1 MSLISCNNLNVKI
14 ADKIICKAL
23 SLSINAGE
31 NWAILGMN
39 GCGKTTLLHTLS
51 GLLPTQSQ
59 SQSKPSE
66 ININNALLSSLSRK
80 EIAQQ
85 LSLLLQHQEDHF
97 PGTVLESVLIGRHPH
112 LQSWQWETE
121 DDHKLALNTLNLV
134 GLANFAER
142 SILTLSGGERQR
154 VALATLLVQQTN
166 IRLLDEP
173 VNHLDIHHQH
183 EVMKLLTSN
192 NSAIANV
199 FVLHDVNLAVR
210 YCDHALL
217 IYEDGRAQQG
227 LCTDILTAQNL
238 SELYQH
244 PLQEIKHNDQRWFIA
259 N

>member
-1 MSLISCNNLNVKI
+1 MSLISCSALTVKI
-14 ADKIICKAL
+14 ADTQVCEDL
-23 SLSINAGE
+23 TLSINAGE
-31 NWAILGMN
+31 SWAILGMN
-39 GCGKTTLLHTLS
+39 GCGKTTLLHTLA
-51 GLLPTQSQ
+51 GLLPAQSG
-59 SQSKPSE
+59 E
-66 ININNALLSSLSRK
+66 IELNNTTLNNLSRR

-112 LQSWQWETE
+112 LQSWQWESE
-121 DDHKLALNTLNLV
+121 EDHKLALDTLELV
-134 GLANFAER
+134 GLTNFSER

-154 VALATLLVQQTN
+154 VALATLLVQQTK

-183 EVMKLLTSN
+183 EVMKILTSN
-192 NSAIANV
+192 SEHIANV
-199 FVLHDVNLAVR
+199 FVLHDVNLATR

-217 IYEDGRAQQG
+217 IYGNGTIRQG
-227 LCTDILTAQNL
+227 VCAEVLTEENL

-244 PLQEIKHNDQRWFIA
+244 PLQEIEHDGQRWFIA

>member
-1 MSLISCNNLNVKI
+1 MSLISCNNLNVQI
-14 ADKIICKAL
+14 AEKTICKAV

-51 GLLPTQSQ
+51 GLLPIQ

-66 ININNALLSSLSRK
+66 IKINNALLSSLSRK

-112 LQSWQWETE
+112 LKSWQWETD

-134 GLANFAER
+134 GLENFAER

-166 IRLLDEP
+166 VRLLDEP

-183 EVMKLLTSN
+183 EVMKLLTHDFDQG
-192 NSAIANV
+192 ANV
-199 FVLHDVNLAVR
+199 FVLHDVNLATR
-210 YCDHALL
+210 YCDHAML
-217 IYEDGRAQQG
+217 IYPNGKTQQG
-227 LCTDILTAQNL
+227 VCSEVLTEDSL
-238 SELYQH
+238 SALYLH
-244 PLQEIKHNDQRWFIA
+244 PLQEIKHNNQRWFIA

>member
-1 MSLISCNNLNVKI
+1 MSLISCNALSVKI
-14 ADKIICKAL
+14 ADKTICEGL
-23 SLSINAGE
+23 TLSINAGE

-39 GCGKTTLLHTLS
+39 GCGKTTLLHHIAGLS
-51 GLLPTQSQ
+51 LAQSGDI
-59 SQSKPSE
+59 S
-66 ININNALLSSLSRK
+66 INNTPLYDLSRK

-112 LQSWQWETE
+112 LKSWQWESE
-121 DDHKLALNTLNLV
+121 FDKNLALETLSLV
-134 GLANFAER
+134 GLDDFSER

-154 VALATLLVQQTN
+154 VALATLLVQQTK

-173 VNHLDIHHQH
+173 VNHLDIHQQH
-183 EVMKLLTSN
+183 EAMKLLTSN
-192 NSAIANV
+192 NENIANV
-199 FVLHDVNLAVR
+199 FVLHDVNLATR

-217 IYEDGRAQQG
+217 IYDNGTTRQG
-227 LCTDILTAQNL
+227 TCSEVLTENNL

-244 PLQEIKHNDQRWFIA
+244 PLQEIKHNNQRWFIA

>member
-14 ADKIICKAL
+14 ADKTICKAL

-59 SQSKPSE
+59 SKPSD
-66 ININNALLSSLSRK
+66 IKINNELLSSLSRK
-80 EIAQQ
+80 KIAQQ

-121 DDHKLALNTLNLV
+121 YDHKLALNTLNIV
-134 GLANFAER
+134 GLENFAER

-154 VALATLLVQQTN
+154 VALATLLVQQTK

-183 EVMKLLTSN
+183 EVMKLITSN
-192 NSAIANV
+192 NSDVVNV
-199 FVLHDVNLAVR
+199 FVLHDVNLAAR

-217 IYEDGRAQQG
+217 IYPDGITKQAVCSEVLTED
-227 LCTDILTAQNL
+227 NL

-244 PLQEIKHNDQRWFIA
+244 PLQEIKHNNQRWFIA

>member
-1 MSLISCNNLNVKI
+1 MNLINCNALTVNI
-14 ADKIICKAL
+14 ADTKVCENL

-39 GCGKTTLLHTLS
+39 GCGKTTLLHTLA
-51 GLLPTQSQ
+51 GLLPNLHGQISL
-59 SQSKPSE
+59 
-66 ININNALLSSLSRK
+66 NNADIHTLSRRR
-80 EIAQQ
+80 IAQQ

-97 PGTVLESVLIGRHPH
+97 PGTVLENVLIGRHPH
-112 LQSWQWETE
+112 IKSWQWESE
-121 DDHKLALNTLNLV
+121 ADIELALDALNLV
-134 GLANFAER
+134 GLNNFAKR

-183 EVMKLLTSN
+183 EVMKILTSN
-192 NSAIANV
+192 NENIANV

-210 YCDHALL
+210 YCDHTLL
-217 IYEDGRAQQG
+217 MYGNGDTRQG
-227 LCTDILTAQNL
+227 LSFEVLSEKNL
-238 SELYQH
+238 SNLYQH
-244 PLQEIKHNDQRWFIA
+244 PIHEISHNSQRWFVA